1 MLITAAMIICAIN
14 AIAQTPAYVS
24 LNAAQ
29 LQEIAYTWPITN
41 TDAVN
46 QAANRVGN
54 LTDVVY
60 VSNDYNDMS
69 VAQAI
74 ALIRKVYT
82 DKRVPGIWYRGYTQD
97 NGDGTGQ
104 PEGDVA
110 YQAVGKIRVT
120 NYSNRRYT
128 YGYDDAYGWGIGPDD
143 NNPIEEWTG
152 TRGLARFD
160 MDQYKPNQ
168 QGYTVL
174 LIEIKNGYNPA
185 DAYPTQGSTPYENL
199 CRYFAQAIKSVRVL
213 TQSVRTNEGSSN
225 AGTLFKL
232 NVDDCDQF
240 FLISKGQA
248 RRYRSYESISYSWG
262 QYDYTNPYWH
272 PFYSAYYARPG
283 DYYYYDREVG
293 GSERVY
299 SKMFPFYHM
308 FEQFSPTNATD
319 GTIVE
324 DVLQRMKKGETPT
337 IVHDCI
343 SVFTAEGVG
352 HGFKMTGQTGQA
364 ENVQDLM
371 FLIPDRRLTDWSGR
385 DVGSSYEFIYYNS
398 NYTNY
403 QPTTGIY
410 AIVLDGT
417 ASQTNIQVP
426 DDEDPQA
433 KYYKIDLE
441 WKSNLDKFLSNH
453 QQKFLLYYITKD
465 EQGNDVEV
473 PVKRWDAEHQCF
485 TNEEVVFDNVESHA
499 TIRYT
504 DYVPMESHGKEI
516 TYMVKGID
524 ISPEGENFL
533 TLHPSNKKTFFISGY
548 DKHELLQLAIHANYK
563 STYDPQTNLNY
574 YTNEVPLS
582 NSSGDTRV
590 SKKFLTKDSPT
601 TTLHFKRKV
610 SETDEG
616 VTFATA
622 ELTALTDNQATFKVT
637 TDAQDATYV
646 NCRIYTADVKDN
658 DGNIVHYKDEV
669 DFSNFVLYDNFS
681 VEPNLGTD
689 HRNEYV
695 YQVNF
700 TAAEPFVEGDDNK
713 EVYSNMPKVPVF
725 KTDLHFNVEFEHTKE
740 QVDDDTDHSLAAQPI
755 NDAGNNL
762 IKYSMQVIRESSTQ
776 EVHDVSAYCWL
787 PGQTPSLTEV
797 NVIPGEYSVARATNQ
812 GAYYQIAP
820 AEAADVNDESDNTR
834 ITFASGQNAK
844 WGYFNYVGSDVGT
857 YEFVPVVETISHDG
871 SHNTYGA
878 PIRTAAVGKLAVK
891 AYHPEDVGDT
901 DNALMSIHSWIGD
914 GQSGIVGKYYSYYNI
929 LLQFDPIDLPNGYKP
944 YKVRAWR
951 KVNTTYQGQSIL
963 GEQLPTRRVRVTPLA
978 TGDVA
983 VGNEEYL
990 YEELNFGD
998 ALELD
1003 ASGEV
1008 ENRMDLGPL
1017 QADNFFL
1024 GKRSTKINR
1033 PDGNPVFEHQ
1043 DGEWAYGTD
1052 QDAAIRNETRSTF
1065 GALRLKVNGQDGT
1078 DDGMGSLTE
1087 LDVDFIVRV
1096 YFTKV
1101 YDPSQNRAPRLNAGQ
1116 DAVELVSLDDKY
1128 YVAEGTCNFKIV
1140 STGSNVITGIMD
1152 VAVDH
1157 NREVQGVTYYNT
1169 VGIPSQQ
1176 PWSGVNIVVT
1186 RYTDGSTTTA
1196 KIIR

>member
-1 MLITAAMIICAIN
+1 MKSFNKFMLIAAAMIICAIN

-97 NGDGTGQ
+97 NGNGTGTQ
-104 PEGDVA
+104 EGVVN
-110 YQAVGKIRVT
+110 YQAVGKIDVTGVT
-120 NYSNRRYT
+120 NSGSWINPRFTYT
-128 YGYDDAYGWGIGPDD
+128 YAYDNAYGWNIGPD
-143 NNPIEEWTG
+143 NNYPINEWNG

-160 MDQYKPNQ
+160 LDQYKPNQ

-185 DAYPTQGSTPYENL
+185 SAYPTQGSTPYENL

-213 TQSVRTNEGSSN
+213 KQSVRTNEGQPN

-240 FLISKGQA
+240 FLVSKGQA
-248 RRYRSYESISYSWG
+248 RSYKSNNYWHPYCSASAEDPLFG
-262 QYDYTNPYWH
+262 APTYDYT
-272 PFYSAYYARPG
+272 
-283 DYYYYDREVG
+283 YYDNEAG
-293 GSERVY
+293 N
-299 SKMFPFYHM
+299 MFPFYHM
-308 FEQFSPTNATD
+308 FEQFSPTNGTG
-319 GTIVE
+319 GTIQE
-324 DVLQRMKKGETPT
+324 DVLQKMKKGETPT

-371 FLIPDRRLTDWSGR
+371 FLIPDRRLTDWWSTSNRKGR
-385 DVGSSYEFIYYNS
+385 GNNQNKNSRTQDFVQYN
-398 NYTNY
+398 NLYTEY

-426 DDEDPQA
+426 DVEDPQA
-433 KYYKIDLE
+433 KYYKIDLD
-441 WKSNLDKFLSNH
+441 WSSNLYKFLSAH

-473 PVKRWDAEHQCF
+473 PVKRWDATNQCF
-485 TNEEVVFDNVESHA
+485 TDEDVVFDNVPSDGE
-499 TIRYT
+499 ILYT

-548 DKHELLQLAIHANYK
+548 DKHELLHLAIHANYK
-563 STYDPQTNLNY
+563 STYDPQTNKNY

-590 SKKFLTKDSPT
+590 SKRFLTTSTSPG

-610 SETDEG
+610 SETDDG

-622 ELTALTDNQATFKVT
+622 TLTALTDNQATFSIS
-637 TDAQDATYV
+637 TDAQDNSFSWRKTNPETV
-646 NCRIYTADVKDN
+646 NCRIYTADVTDN
-658 DGNIVHYKDEV
+658 DGNTVHYRDEV
-669 DFSNFVLYDNFS
+669 DFSNFILYDNFS
-681 VEPNLGTD
+681 VTPDLDTD

-695 YQVNF
+695 YMVSF
-700 TAAEPFVEGDDNK
+700 TAAEPFVEGDANK
-713 EVYSNMPKVPVF
+713 DVYSNMPKVPVF
-725 KTDLHFNVEFEHTKE
+725 KTDLYFNEQFGHTKE
-740 QVDDDTDHSLAAQPI
+740 QVDADTDHSLAAQPR
-755 NDAGNNL
+755 NDNGN
-762 IKYSMQVIRESSTQ
+762 IMAKYAMQVIRESSTQ

-787 PGQTPSLTEV
+787 PGQTPSLTVV
-797 NVIPGEYSVARATNQ
+797 NNNRVIPSAYSVARATNQ

-834 ITFASGQNAK
+834 ITFTTGQNAK
-844 WGYFNYVGSDVGT
+844 WGNFNYVGSNVGA
-857 YEFVPVVETISHDG
+857 YEFVPVVETIAHDK

-878 PIRTAAVGKLAVK
+878 PTRTTALGNIEVK
-891 AYHPEDVGDT
+891 VHKPTANDANTPY
-901 DNALMSIHSWIGD
+901 ALMSNHSWTDTYGN
-914 GQSGIVGKYYSYYNI
+914 KYAYYNI
-929 LLQFDPIDLPNGYKP
+929 FLDITNLQNDIQSLVPEGYSI
-944 YKVRAWR
+944 YKIRAWR
-951 KVNTTYQGQSIL
+951 KVNPDML
-963 GEQLPTRRVRVTPLA
+963 GEELPTRQAVRVT
-978 TGDVA
+978 
-983 VGNEEYL
+983 E
-990 YEELNFGD
+990 
-998 ALELD
+998 
-1003 ASGEV
+1003 SGEYMFEDLTYGVDDGDLTFSSLKNNMIGEREVLPNTIFGV
-1008 ENRMDLGPL
+1008 EG
-1017 QADNFFL
+1017 
-1024 GKRSTKINR
+1024 
-1033 PDGNPVFEHQ
+1033 
-1043 DGEWAYGTD
+1043 GEWAYGD
-1052 QDAAIRNETRSTF
+1052 NQEAAIKHEMRATF
-1065 GALRLKVNGQDGT
+1065 GARKLQTESGETGCIT
-1078 DDGMGSLTE
+1078 SLTAE
-1087 LDVDFIVRV
+1087 FVVRM
-1096 YFTKV
+1096 YFV
-1101 YDPSQNRAPRLNAGQ
+1101 RSLHLASPAGAPRHAISTIDDPYFYIVESKDTFTI
-1116 DAVELVSLDDKY
+1116 DATTDP
-1128 YVAEGTCNFKIV
+1128 
-1140 STGSNVITGIMD
+1140 VITGLGQID
-1152 VAVDH
+1152 AD
-1157 NREVQGVTYYNT
+1157 REVQGVTYYNT

-1186 RYTDGSTTTA
+1186 RYTDGSSTTA
-1196 KIIR
+1196 KIVR